1 MKILH
6 INTATTGGAATAAL
20 RIHQG
25 LFNQGV
31 DSHFLSLTPSTKYIP
46 NHHVYNG
53 SFKQTKPAYP
63 ILTLK
68 NWLEE
73 KFFKSYSKSLYRY
86 KLQQLEKEKY
96 TKSVLRN
103 GYHTFSLFSY
113 PDSPYDVTELE
124 IYKQADII
132 HLHWVAG
139 FINYLSFF
147 KKNKKP
153 IIWTFHDMNP
163 IMGGFHYQ
171 NDLLA
176 NEISHGI
183 EEKRLVQL
191 KKDAYAHAINMSIV
205 SPSTWLAEA
214 TRKSELL
221 GNRSV
226 QTIRYRVDLNVFNP
240 RNKDEIRHLLKVP
253 TDKKVY
259 LIASQDLNDSRKGI
273 DLLLPIIEHPEMQ
286 DVVFLLAGSNFK
298 GKQYPNVIA
307 LGGITDE
314 LLMSCVYNAADYF
327 ILSSREDNLP
337 NTMLESIASGTPV
350 IAFNIGD
357 NKEVIEEN
365 NCGLICDEISINSLL
380 EGIQLSKSKSFDAN
394 ALHQV
399 AIDLFEEEKVVN
411 QYKAVYEKL
420 TK

>member
-20 RIHQG
+20 RIHHG
-25 LFNQGV
+25 LFNQGF
-31 DSHFLSLTPSTKYIP
+31 DSHFLSLASSYKYIP

-53 SFKQTKPAYP
+53 GLKQTKPTYP

-68 NWLEE
+68 NWLKE
-73 KFFKSYSKSLYRY
+73 KFFHSYSKSLNEFNKEQNEKAKY
-86 KLQQLEKEKY
+86 K
-96 TKSVLRN
+96 KSVIKN

-113 PDSPYDVTELE
+113 PDSLYDITELE
-124 IYKQADII
+124 IYKQADVI

-139 FINYLSFF
+139 FLDYPSFF

-153 IIWTFHDMNP
+153 IVWTFHDMNP

-171 NDLLA
+171 NDSIS
-176 NEISHGI
+176 NKVSHGI
-183 EEKRLVQL
+183 EEKRLVYL
-191 KKDAYAHAINMSIV
+191 KKEAYANAINLNIV
-205 SPSTWLAEA
+205 SPSNWLAEA

-221 GNRSV
+221 GSRSV
-226 QTIRYRVDLNVFNP
+226 QTIRYRVDLNVFKN
-240 RNKDEIRHLLKVP
+240 RDMVGMRHLLNIP
-253 TDKKVY
+253 IDKKVY

-273 DLLLPIIEHPEMQ
+273 DLVLPIIEHSEMQ
-286 DVVFLLAGSNFK
+286 DVIFLLAGYNFK
-298 GKQYPNVIA
+298 GRQYPNVIA

-337 NTMLESIASGTPV
+337 NTMLESIASGTPI

-357 NKEVIEEN
+357 NKEIIEAN
-365 NCGLICDEISINSLL
+365 NCGIICEEISSESLL
-380 EGIQLSKSKSFDAN
+380 EGIQLSKTKLFN
-394 ALHQV
+394 ASTLHQV
-399 AIDLFEEEKVVN
+399 AIDLFEERKISK
-411 QYKAVYEKL
+411 QYKEVYEKL
-420 TK
+420 L